1 MQILLW
7 SLFLVI
13 MWSCGGLTRGKTLRR
28 MGISHD
34 NSANNQRKVWRNAK
48 IDGF

>member
-13 MWSCGGLTRGKTLRR
+13 MWNWVGLTRGKTLQRR
-28 MGISHD
+28 GLSHD
-34 NSANNQRKVWRNAK
+34 NSANNRRKVWRNGK
-48 IDGF
+48 